1 MKLKSKILWVVTV
14 ATMTCALLFAVAAW
28 LVLGSLSQQ
37 DMQRQAQIAAEL
49 MRMTVTH
56 EMADGKQAHIRPY
69 LDKLN
74 SVPGL
79 LAARVV
85 PSDST
90 LKLMKLDAEPVRP
103 ATELEKKVFQTA
115 KPQDEVSN
123 EQPDVFR
130 YAIPYLA
137 TSSGTPNCLKCHVA
151 REGEVLGVVSLALDV
166 SAQRHTAFWSVTG
179 IAVLSFLFGAFMVL
193 AFRRM
198 LHPIVKTTEELNSV
212 LKRAEAGDFSGRLQK
227 RSQDEVGDIADKTNQ
242 FLQVLE
248 DSLGH
253 ITKQVESLTAC
264 SSKLK
269 NENVLVRTVRVI
281 NNLVSASHF
290 KQAIENDRDLADVY
304 ARLGRVL
311 SGQFGLAR
319 YSLYEA
325 SNSNKSLKLIAA
337 RGLPQDAD
345 LWCDRE
351 VTLDC
356 DACRA
361 KRTAQVVSSI
371 LDDQICSAFDGN
383 SLQGK
388 EALFH
393 VCLPIMLSGSV
404 GGVLQVVCNQAEA
417 DQVQDHML
425 TLRAYLDE
433 AAPVIDS
440 KRLMQSL
447 KDAAMRDPMTGLY
460 NRRFLESYLD
470 TLLATVQRQKS
481 SVGILMCDVD
491 FFKQVNDT
499 LGHETGDKVL
509 ITVAEILKRSVRAS
523 DLVIRFGGEE
533 FVAVLVGANEARAMA
548 IAEQVRKT
556 MEAHVFQTGS
566 GPLKKTISVGVSL
579 FPQDGDAFWACVKYA
594 DVAMYQAKE
603 TGRNQV
609 LRFSREMWKEDDA
622 SY

>member
-1 MKLKSKILWVVTV
+1 MKLKSKILWVVTL
-14 ATMTCALLFAVAAW
+14 ATMTCALLFAMAAW
-28 LVLGSLSQQ
+28 LVLRSLSDQ
-37 DMQRQAQIAAEL
+37 DMHRQGQMAAEL

-56 EMADGKQAHIRPY
+56 EMDDGKPAHIRPY
-69 LDKLN
+69 LNKLN
-74 SVPGL
+74 GVPGL
-79 LAARVV
+79 LEARVV
-85 PSDST
+85 PAESV
-90 LKLMKLDAEPVRP
+90 LKLMKLDGKPVQP
-103 ATELEKKVFQTA
+103 STELEKKVFQTA
-115 KPQDEVSN
+115 KPQEEVSN
-123 EQPDVFR
+123 DQPDVFH

-137 TSSGTPNCLKCHVA
+137 TSNEASNCLKCHVA

-166 SAQRHTAFWSVTG
+166 SAQRRTAFWSVTG
-179 IAVLSFLFGAFMVL
+179 IAVLSFLFGTFIVI

-227 RSQDEVGDIADKTNQ
+227 RSQDEVGDIADKTNHFMQ
-242 FLQVLE
+242 ILE
-248 DSLGH
+248 DSFGH
-253 ITKQVESLTAC
+253 ITKQVEGLAGC
-264 SSKLK
+264 SSRL
-269 NENVLVRTVRVI
+269 NSGSVLVRTVRVI

-311 SGQFGLAR
+311 SGQFGLMR
-319 YSLYEA
+319 YSLYET
-325 SNSNKSLKLIAA
+325 SNSNKSLTLISAK
-337 RGLPQDAD
+337 GLPEQAD

-351 VTLDC
+351 ITLDC

-361 KRTAQVVSSI
+361 KRTAQVVSSV
-371 LDDQICSAFDGN
+371 LDDQICSAFCGN
-383 SLQGK
+383 KLQSD
-388 EALFH
+388 EPLFH

-433 AAPVIDS
+433 AAPVIDA

-447 KDAAMRDPMTGLY
+447 KDAAMRDPMTRLY
-460 NRRFLESYLD
+460 NRRFLEGYLD
-470 TLLATVQRQKS
+470 TLLATVQRQKI

-499 LGHETGDKVL
+499 FGHETGDKVL

-533 FVAVLVGANEARAMA
+533 FVAVLVGAGEERAMA

-603 TGRNQV
+603 TGRNKV
-609 LRFSREMWKEDDA
+609 LRFTREMWKEGDS